1 MCKTACSP
9 LSVHPYLLEE
19 MWQFGNSLTPA
30 QKGDGE
36 GRSQTPPP
44 RRRLRAMNEQ
54 LRRAADPQLQGAVL
68 LLQACK
74 YEQDFNSSYRI
85 MGSYSW
91 LSIAVVD
98 TAKDP

>member
-1 MCKTACSP
+1 
-9 LSVHPYLLEE
+9 

-44 RRRLRAMNEQ
+44 RRGLHAVNEQ
-54 LRRAADPQLQGAVL
+54 LWHAADPQPQGAVL
-68 LLQACK
+68 LLKACK

-85 MGSYSW
+85 RGSYSW
-91 LSIAVVD
+91 LNIGVID
-98 TAKDP
+98 RAKDPNKHCSHFPWLSATYNL